1 MRKRKETSIGVKR
14 IKYIILSALAALD
27 KMIKNDTPYE
37 HMPPELLVGA
47 KLNLSTW
54 SPLATDKCFGVI
66 ATNAESSS
74 LVVLNLSGAENIT
87 DIGLQSLSGCTSSLQ
102 YLNLT
107 TLTKSPVLAWRQ

>member
-1 MRKRKETSIGVKR
+1 MRKRKETSVGVKS
-14 IKYIILSALAALD
+14 INYIIPSALAALD